1 MLGQSPGQRE
11 REKTIMRIPPSYH
24 PGYLDPDSFQT
35 IYNADKLGNLQDFN
49 LNKNQEHIKTIIC
62 QMSWYFATM
71 SRDVMDIDKD

>member
-1 MLGQSPGQRE
+1 
-11 REKTIMRIPPSYH
+11 MRIPPSYH